1 MTNLSDIVQWQ
12 LAVGEP
18 TSVGD
23 VTVIPQSQA
32 LTFRW
37 PNGGFVWNRPVAVM
51 VEREG
56 AIERMPVTDVT
67 RMAQLGLLG
76 LSIAFIIL
84 AGLLSPRRRRS

>member
-1 MTNLSDIVQWQ
+1 MANLSDIVKYE

-18 TSVGD
+18 TLVGD

-32 LTFRW
+32 LTIRW

-56 AIERMPVTDVT
+56 AIERIPITDVT
-67 RMAQLGLLG
+67 LMAQLGFMG

-84 AGLLSPRRRRS
+84 AGINFPFGRRR